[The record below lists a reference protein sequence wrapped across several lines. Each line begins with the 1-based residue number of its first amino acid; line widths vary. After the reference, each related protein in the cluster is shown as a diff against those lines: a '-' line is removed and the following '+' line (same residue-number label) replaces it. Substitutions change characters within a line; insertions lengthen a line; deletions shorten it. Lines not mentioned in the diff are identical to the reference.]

1 MAKIEGQGP
10 LSSTKQ
16 TPWIL
21 KVCTH
26 YSEDFCPNMTE
37 IRPVSPIPSILRTK
51 TRSNVKFQY
60 IYYRNGQTYTFIR
73 YRQYLQNLAIIIKF
87 KIIVWDT
94 VIP

>member
-26 YSEDFCPNMTE
+26 CSDDFCPNVTE
-37 IRPVSPIPSILRTK
+37 IRPVSPIYQFIDVRKGQIWPDPVFCNCKSDPSLGLSLCIQL
-51 TRSNVKFQY
+51 Y
-60 IYYRNGQTYTFIR
+60 
-73 YRQYLQNLAIIIKF
+73 
-87 KIIVWDT
+87 
-94 VIP
+94 

>member
-26 YSEDFCPNMTE
+26 CSDDFCPNVTE
-37 IRPVSPIPSILRTK
+37 IRPVSPNEK
-51 TRSNVKFQY
+51 TISSD
-60 IYYRNGQTYTFIR
+60 
-73 YRQYLQNLAIIIKF
+73 A
-87 KIIVWDT
+87 
-94 VIP
+94 

>member
-26 YSEDFCPNMTE
+26 CSDDFCPNVTE
-37 IRPVSPIPSILRTK
+37 IRPVSPMSVLSESILYCIVALTGFI
-51 TRSNVKFQY
+51 SCSPM
-60 IYYRNGQTYTFIR
+60 YRF
-73 YRQYLQNLAIIIKF
+73 
-87 KIIVWDT
+87 
-94 VIP
+94 

>member
-26 YSEDFCPNMTE
+26 YSDDFCPNVTE
-37 IRPVSPIPSILRTK
+37 IRPVSPNSDEVCPLL
-51 TRSNVKFQY
+51 N
-60 IYYRNGQTYTFIR
+60 
-73 YRQYLQNLAIIIKF
+73 
-87 KIIVWDT
+87 
-94 VIP
+94 

>member
-26 YSEDFCPNMTE
+26 YSGDFCPNVTE
-37 IRPVSPIPSILRTK
+37 IRPVSPNLIELGHFFAAIA
-51 TRSNVKFQY
+51 
-60 IYYRNGQTYTFIR
+60 
-73 YRQYLQNLAIIIKF
+73 LQLLS
-87 KIIVWDT
+87 
-94 VIP
+94 